1 VKYTS
6 ELNALTV
13 VATATALMW
22 IPYVTARLR
31 ARGLA
36 AIAPIDPGFPPEPEW
51 AERAQ
56 RAHANAVENL
66 AVFAPLVLV
75 AALLEISTP
84 ATVLAAQVYVA
95 ARFVHYIIHVAGIPY
110 LRTVAFFVGVCA
122 TLVIA
127 AAIWGNVR

>member
-1 VKYTS
+1 VRYTS
-6 ELNALTV
+6 ELNALTI

-22 IPYVTARLR
+22 IPYVVARMR

-51 AERAQ
+51 AERAK
-56 RAHANAVENL
+56 RAHVNAIENL

-75 AALLEISTP
+75 AALVEVSTA
-84 ATVLAAQVYVA
+84 ATTLAAQVYMVA
-95 ARFVHYIIHVAGIPY
+95 RLVHYVTHVAGIPY
-110 LRTVAFFVGVCA
+110 IRTVAFFVGVCA

-127 AAIWGNVR
+127 MAILSNAG

>member
-1 VKYTS
+1 VKYST

-22 IPYVTARLR
+22 IPYVVARMR

-36 AIAPIDPGFPPEPEW
+36 AIAPIDPGFPAEPAW
-51 AERAQ
+51 AERAK
-56 RAHANAVENL
+56 RAHVNALENL

-75 AALLEISTP
+75 AALVEVSTP
-84 ATVLAAQVYVA
+84 ATALAAQVYVA
-95 ARFVHYIIHVAGIPY
+95 ARFVHYIIHVAGIRY
-110 LRTVAFFVGVCA
+110 VRTLAFLVGVCA

-127 AAIWGNVR
+127 AAVLANAR